1 MQTSRLL
8 MRLFVIP
15 SSLRICALLLLAL
28 GAHPVAQG
36 DLPPALAARFSQG
49 VTALQDGQL
58 GVAENAFRDVLAGGG
73 DRAFVHHNLG
83 IVLQRRGRHG
93 DAVQEFEAALER
105 DPEFGPA
112 RLLAGVSLLALGRTR
127 EATAMLERATALM
140 PRELAA
146 HLQLA
151 EAYERLDNVEGLV
164 DEYRAIV
171 ELAPGEPEYAY
182 RLGKA
187 YLRLSQRA
195 HERIQGIDPKSA
207 RLQQALGREYL
218 AQGQPELAL
227 QAYQRAVER
236 APSLPELHLALAV
249 IHFNLGRLDEASR
262 EAAAT
267 LALEPENRDARQ
279 LQTRIEASRSRP

>member
-1 MQTSRLL
+1 

-28 GAHPVAQG
+28 GAHLVAQG